1 MNKKLSRHFNALPI
15 GTGFIEK
22 SILGVIGLLKGVVSN
37 DEIAARKGFL
47 QDCDPRLKSLSII
60 ILVICVLL
68 SKSILLLVLCY
79 EASILL
85 AQLSSI
91 RPSYFL
97 KRTLLFVPL
106 FSFFIVIPAIFS
118 FVTPGRS
125 LVSFT
130 VFSLHFT
137 ITRQGVDSAL
147 FFFFRVLASVSMV
160 VLLFLTTR
168 QHVLLKVLRIF
179 KVPQVFVMTMGMSYR
194 YIFLL
199 LDIIQKTFI
208 AIKSRVGYVASAT
221 TGRRIVGV
229 NMASLWLRSYRLQSQ
244 VYDAMLSRGYT
255 GEALVLIDFKARM
268 KDALFL
274 AVSLCTLMGT
284 IWMNRFFH

>member
-1 MNKKLSRHFNALPI
+1 M
-15 GTGFIEK
+15 
-22 SILGVIGLLKGVVSN
+22 
-37 DEIAARKGFL
+37 
-47 QDCDPRLKSLSII
+47 QDCDPRFKSLSII
-60 ILVICVLL
+60 ILVICVIL
-68 SKSILLLVLCY
+68 SRSILFLVLCY
-79 EASILL
+79 EMSLLL

-91 RPSYFL
+91 RLSFFL
-97 KRTLLFVPL
+97 KRTFFFIPL

-137 ITRQGVDSAL
+137 VTRQGVGSAL
-147 FFFFRVLASVSMV
+147 LFFFRVLASVSMV
-160 VLLFLTTR
+160 TLLLLTTR

-179 KVPQVFVMTMGMSYR
+179 KVPQVFVMTMGMSLR

-208 AIKSRVGYVASAT
+208 AIKSRVGYVASTT

-255 GEALVLIDFKARM
+255 GEALVFTEFKARM

-274 AVSLCTLMGT
+274 AFSFCTLAGT
-284 IWMNRFFH
+284 LWMNRFFR